1 MKIKKATTL
10 HKQLR
15 RLQKR
20 FADEPAEAFGLHL
33 LAVYKSGYREG
44 YKDGSRDT
52 EYLQHCGL
60 QPLGDDRGRSRR

>member
-20 FADEPAEAFGLHL
+20 FAAESAEAFGLHL
-33 LAVYKSGYREG
+33 LAVFKSGYRAG
-44 YKDGSRDT
+44 YKDGCRDT
-52 EYLQHCGL
+52 ECLRLFDSG
-60 QPLGDDRGRSRR
+60 GGRSRR

>member
-20 FADEPAEAFGLHL
+20 FAAESAEAFGLHL
-33 LAVYKSGYREG
+33 LAVFKSGYREG
-44 YKDGSRDT
+44 YKDGCRDT
-52 EYLQHCGL
+52 ECLQL
-60 QPLGDDRGRSRR
+60 FGDNRGRSRR